1 MLVPRSPRT
10 RWPRKR
16 RYWFHRGLSRPSWWL
31 SAATRSGVAVCPR
44 IASAGLPGSRWTMK
58 NTTTVTP
65 KITGMDWRSRSGTKR
80 KRSNMRHLLSR
91 AVSAMQVARS
101 PGGAGRRRRA
111 APPCR
116 SGSLRLVD
124 VLEVVVAERRDLE
137 ALDLVGHRV
146 GVRRVVEVGRE
157 RVVGD
162 LLLQLL

>member
-10 RWPRKR
+10 RWPRKS

-65 KITGMDWRSRSGTKR
+65 KITGIAWSTRSGTKR
-80 KRSNMRHLLSR
+80 NRSNMRHLLSR
-91 AVSAMQVARS
+91 AGSARGSRRGGRDDADGRGAVP
-101 PGGAGRRRRA
+101 PGR
-111 APPCR
+111 
-116 SGSLRLVD
+116 SLREGD

-137 ALDLVGHRV
+137 AGHLVAH
-146 GVRRVVEVGRE
+146 
-157 RVVGD
+157 
-162 LLLQLL
+162 